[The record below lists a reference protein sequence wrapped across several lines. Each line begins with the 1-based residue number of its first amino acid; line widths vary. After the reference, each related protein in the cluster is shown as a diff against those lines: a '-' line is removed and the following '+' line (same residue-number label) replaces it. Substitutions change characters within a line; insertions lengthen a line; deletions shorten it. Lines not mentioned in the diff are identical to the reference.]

1 MRSHSIKAIFVLL
14 FCFALMLSGSVSFA
28 QYPGFDDPG
37 SRAAGPAT
45 GGSGNGLV
53 AVEPSIDG
61 GSVQVGATAQ
71 VVVLF
76 RNDSGKPVETGLIR
90 LYPSSTVTASVT
102 LNQCEEEPLTPG
114 AECAIALTV
123 KGVQAGS
130 WRVEMLMSHS
140 GRARLVTT
148 TLSGTVETSGEGAKT
163 QANDIEANPD
173 EIDFGSLSQSQT
185 LVESVMLRNS
195 TANPIEIDD
204 IYIDTSPQSGYALKT
219 ECDIL
224 AAGQA
229 CIATVTWAP
238 KLRGPSSGVLV
249 IHHNGPTALT
259 SVPLRGEYTPS
270 AVSQAEVFPEAVP
283 GKGLLVSSQKEI
295 DFGTAIVSTSTIT
308 ISLVNAGDSPLVI
321 NDVRIAG
328 QDNGLSFRGE
338 GCKAGTIL
346 QPIDACPLTLS
357 WSPTRVGELLDDVQ
371 VVHNG
376 ARGVLVLPVR
386 GTADAAVSQDQK
398 SILLTSGTIPGVT
411 VGSGILPLD
420 YDEDS
425 DEFLDPTSGV
435 AGSSVSSGARP
446 GPLPGGVAVGG
457 ASDSY
462 GLAAVGNVQSVLD
475 GYKITSFSANRAII
489 NGPSGSRIVF
499 DEEEIVLGGIP
510 WQVHIQKNGIEFMF
524 QGQRVLL
531 LFDRS
536 LSSSGRANAAS
547 GNSAGSSGSSSSSSG
562 TSSFT
567 SSSSTG
573 G

>member
-1 MRSHSIKAIFVLL
+1 
-14 FCFALMLSGSVSFA
+14 MLSGSVSFA

>member
-1 MRSHSIKAIFVLL
+1 
-14 FCFALMLSGSVSFA
+14 MLSGPVSFA

-53 AVEPSIDG
+53 AVEPTIDG
-61 GSVQVGATAQ
+61 GAVQVGATAQ

-140 GRARLVTT
+140 GRSRLVTT

-185 LVESVMLRNS
+185 LVESVLLRNS
-195 TANPIEIDD
+195 TANPIEIND

-219 ECDIL
+219 ECEVL

-420 YDEDS
+420 YDEDR
-425 DEFLDPTSGV
+425 DEFLDPASGV
-435 AGSSVSSGARP
+435 AGSSVSSGVRP

-547 GNSAGSSGSSSSSSG
+547 GNSAGSSSSGSSSSSSG
-562 TSSFT
+562 SSSFT
-567 SSSSTG
+567 SSTSVG